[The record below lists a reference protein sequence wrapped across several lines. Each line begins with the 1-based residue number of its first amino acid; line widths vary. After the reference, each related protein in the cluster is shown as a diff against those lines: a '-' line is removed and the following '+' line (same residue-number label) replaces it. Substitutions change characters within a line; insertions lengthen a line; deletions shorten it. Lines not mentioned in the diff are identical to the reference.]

1 MAFIS
6 RRSRSLEPTNLSST
20 ILPMPTTGTVKR
32 SRIGASTTSSG
43 RTTTAA
49 SSPLRSASRPAVDLE
64 VRLAE
69 LHVAVPVGPEQ
80 EIRAA
85 EERRDEPRAGPLI
98 QRARLADFLEP
109 PAVHDADAVRHA
121 ERFVLVVRHEH
132 RRDADGALNLA
143 DRAPQLLA
151 DLRVE
156 RAERLVEQQ
165 HARLVRQRARE
176 RDALLL
182 AARELARQPLV
193 VALERDEPEQ
203 LGAPAA
209 PVRAPHAARAQRELD
224 VVGHRHVAEQR
235 VVLEH
240 EADLALAGADVR
252 HVAPVQHD
260 AAVVDRR
267 QARDRA
273 QQRALAAAGRAEQH
287 EQLAVL
293 DLRRDVADGRGA
305 AKFLGYLLESDR
317 HGLAAS
323 GIRRVVSECYRRV
336 GDKVGIKAVTQR

>member
-1 MAFIS
+1 
-6 RRSRSLEPTNLSST
+6 
-20 ILPMPTTGTVKR
+20 MPTTGTVSR

-49 SSPLRSASRPAVDLE
+49 SSPLRSASDQRSHLE

-69 LHVAVPVGPEQ
+69 PHVAIAVRPEQ
-80 EIRAA
+80 QIGAA
-85 EERRDEPRAGPLI
+85 QERRDEPRAGPLI

-109 PAVHDADAVRHA
+109 AAVHDADPVRHA
-121 ERFVLVVRHEH
+121 EGFFLIVRHEH

-143 DRAPQLLA
+143 DPAPQLLA

-165 HARLVRQRARE
+165 HARLVSQRACE

-182 AARELARQPLV
+182 AARELARQPLI
-193 VALERDEPEQ
+193 VAFERDEPEQ
-203 LGAPAA
+203 LGAPAPA
-209 PVRAPHAARAQRELD
+209 VRAPHAASAQRELD

-235 VVLEH
+235 VVLED
-240 EADLALAGADVR
+240 EADLALARADVR
-252 HVAPVQHD
+252 DVAAVQHD

-267 QARDRA
+267 QARDRP

-287 EQLAVL
+287 EQLAFL
-293 DLRRDVADGRGA
+293 DLRGDVADGRGA
-305 AKFLGYLLESDR
+305 AEILGYLLESDR

-323 GIRRVVSECYRRV
+323 VLDVGSLMLPAREVTKSVLRRLRGR
-336 GDKVGIKAVTQR
+336 